1 MGRNPHARDVASS
14 GEGGRTRGVAVVEV
28 FMSHRLIGAIGA
40 LAITVGTAPHGTRL
54 VAAQSSTQSAT
65 SGTSK
70 AWTLPR
76 TPDGHPDLQGVWE
89 FSTITPLE
97 RPRGLG
103 DKATFTAEEAAA
115 FEREENRRLN
125 RDLIDPAKG
134 GAQYPPGGVVPYNEF
149 WYDRGQSVVGSRRTS
164 LVIEPPDGR
173 LPPMTQAAQ
182 VRADARAA
190 ADREDQLGRGPA
202 DSWEDRSVPERC
214 ILGFN
219 AGPPMT
225 PGAYNNNVQLF
236 QTPGH
241 VVVLTEMVHDARIV
255 PVDGRPH
262 LPSGL
267 RQWKGDSRGR
277 WEGNTLVVD
286 TTNFYRETSLRGS
299 DANMH
304 LIERFTR
311 TGADT
316 LLYEFTV
323 EDPSS
328 WTRRWTAQVP
338 MRRSQEALYEYACHE
353 GNSGMTGILAG
364 ARALEKAAR
373 AGSK

>member
-1 MGRNPHARDVASS
+1 
-14 GEGGRTRGVAVVEV
+14 VEV

>member
-1 MGRNPHARDVASS
+1 
-14 GEGGRTRGVAVVEV
+14 
-28 FMSHRLIGAIGA
+28 LIGAIGA

-304 LIERFTR
+304 LIERFTLR
-311 TGADT
+311 IH
-316 LLYEFTV
+316 
-323 EDPSS
+323 
-328 WTRRWTAQVP
+328 RRGPQ
-338 MRRSQEALYEYACHE
+338 QLDEAVD
-353 GNSGMTGILAG
+353 
-364 ARALEKAAR
+364 R
-373 AGSK
+373 AGSHEKEPGSAV